1 MEREI
6 HLKILRHLEE
16 NPDIS
21 QRALARELGVSL
33 GKTNYCLKALIQKG
47 FVKAQNFRESDNKR
61 GYLYVLTPEGLDAKI
76 RISMDFLKRK
86 MSEYEQ
92 LKQEIRELRRDAH
105 RDPAGGAGQQAD
117 GQ

>member
-6 HLKILRHLEE
+6 HLKILRHLED

-21 QRALARELGVSL
+21 QRDLARELGVSL
-33 GKTNYCLKALIQKG
+33 GKANYCLKALIEKG

-61 GYLYVLTPEGLDAKI
+61 GYLYVLTPEGLEAKL

-86 MSEYEQ
+86 MAEYED
-92 LKQEIRELRRDAH
+92 LKREIEELQETV
-105 RDPAGGAGQQAD
+105 GQEPTS
-117 GQ
+117 